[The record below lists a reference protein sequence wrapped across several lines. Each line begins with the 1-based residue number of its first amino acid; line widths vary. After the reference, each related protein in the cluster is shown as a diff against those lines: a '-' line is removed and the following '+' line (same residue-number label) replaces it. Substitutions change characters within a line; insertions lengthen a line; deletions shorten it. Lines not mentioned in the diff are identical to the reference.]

1 MSDDDTNTTTETAAA
16 PSILDQLSAKAER
29 EQRDAQTK
37 RTGALE
43 VYWRVV
49 RESAS
54 DEDSTATPEQ
64 VEAALAVLGLTINQ
78 LRTDSARLRNIARIH
93 RDRHP
98 DDARKR
104 AQAAQQ
110 TLYEAR
116 EKLKAEEAAAKA
128 RHEELRAVIRKAD
141 VAAALE
147 REDVRRCREEID
159 AAGKEL
165 AELMK
170 RGYTPSESEQQKQLV
185 ELARFEV
192 VAERAYVNDV
202 LYRRGQVAVLDVSKV
217 EDDGTTFRR
226 LADGEEPA
234 PLPNPAEEMLGRMP
248 PGMAGKLPR
257 GSETIRR
264 VQPPEIVNPRLDMPA
279 AKVLPSVAQAT
290 AEAESGVLSGP
301 DARGVEVLGGDR
313 LRQAR
318 SERAAETARRK
329 REDGRSPYRGG
340 DQ

>member
-1 MSDDDTNTTTETAAA
+1 MTDDTNTTTTEA
-16 PSILDQLSAKAER
+16 PRESIIDTLAAKAER

-43 VYWRVV
+43 VYWTTV
-49 RESAS
+49 RESAA
-54 DEDSTATPEQ
+54 DEDATATPEQ
-64 VEAALAVLGLTINQ
+64 VEAALAVLGLSIGE
-78 LRTDSARLRNIARIH
+78 LRVDVAKLRNIARVH

-110 TLYEAR
+110 ALYEAR
-116 EKLKAEEAAAKA
+116 EKLAAEEQAAKKRA
-128 RHEELRAVIRKAD
+128 EELRAAIQKAD

-147 REDVRRCREEID
+147 RADIRTCREEID

-165 AELMK
+165 AELMR
-170 RGYTPSESEQQKQLV
+170 RGYVPSENEQQKQLV
-185 ELARFEV
+185 ELGRFEV
-192 VAERAYVNDV
+192 VADRAYVNDV

-217 EDDGTTFRR
+217 DDDGTTFRR

-234 PLPNPAEEMLGRMP
+234 PLPNPAEEMLGKMP

-279 AKVLPSVAQAT
+279 ERPAVPVPEVSVDSVP
-290 AEAESGVLSGP
+290 ESNGTTN
-301 DARGVEVLGGDR
+301 GVEVLRGDR
-313 LRQAR
+313 LRKAR
-318 SERAAETARRK
+318 EDRAAGVAKQRREERSRSRY
-329 REDGRSPYRGG
+329 REDR
-340 DQ
+340 